1 MIKRQMNRSSKCFTA
16 LIAGAVMAAAIIV
29 SNGLGFY
36 DEASVVLAY
45 DIPTPDVTYTGAVNP
60 ISISEDKTIMLDGV
74 TITGSA
80 LDPSGIS
87 ITGGSSVNI
96 VLCGDNTVSGY
107 VDSGIFSAGIHVE
120 CGSTVSIYG
129 LEGSS
134 LTVTGG
140 TNGAGIGGIGFS
152 RPGLSNP
159 SAGNI
164 NIYSGTITATGG
176 RKGAGIGSGYHQSA
190 GDINIYGG
198 VIKAVG
204 TEYSAG
210 IGSGYA
216 TSGGTEAA
224 SMVGYYNGGNITIS
238 GGNIIATAGITDT
251 GNIDI
256 YDVDSFSINNDLA
269 AGIGGGYGASSG
281 NIIIEGDAVVLAIGQ
296 CGGAGIGTGRGTAMG
311 SKYDA
316 DNADF
321 NIIIRGNAK
330 VTALSGKDDRA
341 GQTSHSGAAIGG
353 GRGFGIENESIGYIE
368 IGGNAEVFAHAGL
381 NADGIGVGIAVYR
394 FNSGMEDDLRYAY
407 SDIRIASSCRVMS
420 YENGQL
426 VFSQTGIPEETGT
439 YIDSLIDSLDLAI
452 ALGGEQTVYWSE
464 GDALPYFVLKILE
477 EHPDITLVFSYT
489 YNDVDYVLTIQGSD
503 VTAEITIPWYGPM
516 NLYGTYGLTQQVS

>member
-1 MIKRQMNRSSKCFTA
+1 MIKRQMNRSSKCLTA

-36 DEASVVLAY
+36 DEASVVSAY
-45 DIPTPDVTYTGAVNP
+45 DIPAPDVTYTGACNP
-60 ISISEDKTIMLDGV
+60 IVITQNITIKLDGV
-74 TITGSA
+74 TINGGSNYS
-80 LDPSGIS
+80 SGIMIEDNS
-87 ITGGSSVNI
+87 TVNIVLSGENTVSGASNVISAGIMVQSGSSVNI
-96 VLCGDNTVSGY
+96 YGLD
-107 VDSGIFSAGIHVE
+107 
-120 CGSTVSIYG
+120 GST
-129 LEGSS
+129 

-140 TNGAGIGGIGFS
+140 RYGAGIGGMGYDS
-152 RPGLSNP
+152 ASPANLP
-159 SAGNI
+159 AGNI
-164 NIYSGTITATGG
+164 NIYSGTIIATGG
-176 RKGAGIGSGYHQSA
+176 DRSAGIGSGYHQSA

-198 VIKAVG
+198 DITAVG
-204 TEYSAG
+204 TTCGAG
-210 IGSGYA
+210 IGSGYG
-216 TSGGTEAA
+216 TSGGAEAA

-256 YDVDSFSINNDLA
+256 YDVDSFSINNNFA

-296 CGGAGIGTGRGTAMG
+296 CGGAGIGTGRGTSTG
-311 SKYDA
+311 YKYDA

-353 GRGFGIENESIGYIE
+353 GRGFGLENGSIGYIE
-368 IGGNAEVFAHAGL
+368 ISGNAEVFAHAGS

-394 FNSGMEDDLRYAY
+394 FNNGMEDDLRYAD
-407 SDIRIASSCRVMS
+407 SDVRIASSCRVMS

-426 VFSQTGIPEETGT
+426 VFSQTGIPGETGT

-489 YNDVDYVLTIQGSD
+489 YNDVDYVLTIHGSD

-516 NLYGTYGLTQQVS
+516 NLYGTYGLTQQAS